1 MENKT
6 DSLMSSNNLL
16 KAAEDKIESNLLPEN
31 KVNYQKLVV
40 AGLKV
45 ALANGPQSYMAQ
57 LKNSKDPLSDA
68 ATGAVNLVF
77 MLNKQARGTA
87 PIQAMVPAAMTLM
100 LHALDFI
107 DRTGMMTVGQKEL
120 GDASKK
126 FADVVFRNMNIT
138 PQMLK
143 KASESVHNVAKDPA
157 HLEAMKRKA
166 GLVRAPGASVPT
178 DVPEEVPTDA
188 V

>member
-1 MENKT
+1 MKK
-6 DSLMSSNNLL
+6 DSLMSGNKLL
-16 KAAEDKIESNLLPEN
+16 KATEEKIESNLLPEN
-31 KVNYQKLVV
+31 RANYQKLVV

-45 ALANGPQSYMAQ
+45 ALANGQQSYMAQ
-57 LKNSKDPLSDA
+57 LKDSKDPLQDA
-68 ATGAVNLVF
+68 AVGAVNLVF

-87 PIQAMVPAAMTLM
+87 PIQAMVPAAMTLL

-107 DRTGMMTVGQKEL
+107 DRTGMMTIGQQEL
-120 GDASKK
+120 GNATKK
-126 FADVVFRNMNIT
+126 FADIVFRNMGIT

-143 KASESVHNVAKDPA
+143 KAGENVSNVAKDPA

-178 DVPEEVPTDA
+178 DVPEEAPVDGI
-188 V
+188 

>member
-1 MENKT
+1 MKN
-6 DSLMSSNNLL
+6 DGLMSSNTLL

-31 KVNYQKLVV
+31 RVNYQKLVV

-45 ALANGPQSYMAQ
+45 ALAKGPQGYMAQ

-77 MLNKQARGTA
+77 ILNKQARGTA

-107 DRTGMMTVGQKEL
+107 DRTGMMTIGKEEL
-120 GDASKK
+120 ATASKK
-126 FADVVFRNMNIT
+126 FADVVFRNMNLT
-138 PQMLK
+138 PQMLA
-143 KASESVHNVAKDPA
+143 KAHESVVKVSKDPA
-157 HLEAMKRKA
+157 HMEAMKRKA

-178 DVPEEVPTDA
+178 DVPVEEATDG

>member
-1 MENKT
+1 MSKK
-6 DSLMSSNNLL
+6 DSLMSGNNLL
-16 KAAEDKIESNLLPEN
+16 KASEEKIESNLLPEN
-31 KVNYQKLVV
+31 RVNYQKLVV

-45 ALANGPQSYMAQ
+45 ALAKGPESYMAQ
-57 LKNSKDPLSDA
+57 LKDSKDPLSDA
-68 ATGAVNLVF
+68 AVGAVNLVF
-77 MLNKQARGTA
+77 LLNKQARGMA

-107 DRTGMMTVGQKEL
+107 DRTGMMTIGQQEL
-120 GDASKK
+120 GAASKK

-143 KASESVHNVAKDPA
+143 KAGESVQNAAKDPA
-157 HLEAMKRKA
+157 NVEAMKRKA

-178 DVPEEVPTDA
+178 DVPVEEAPVDG

>member
-1 MENKT
+1 MAK
-6 DSLMSSNNLL
+6 DSLMSSNKLL
-16 KAAEDKIESNLLPEN
+16 QAMEDKIESNLLPEN
-31 KVNYQKLVV
+31 RVNYQKLVV

-45 ALANGPQSYMAQ
+45 ALAKGPQGYMAQ
-57 LKNSKDPLSDA
+57 LKDSKDPLSDA

-87 PIQAMVPAAMTLM
+87 PIQAMVPAAATLM
-100 LHALDFI
+100 FHALDFI
-107 DRTGMMTVGQKEL
+107 ERTGMMPISQKEITV
-120 GDASKK
+120 ASKK
-126 FADVVFRNMNIT
+126 FADVVFKNMSIT

-143 KASESVHNVAKDPA
+143 KAGESVEAAAKDPG
-157 HLEAMKRKA
+157 HMEAMKRKA

-178 DVPEEVPTDA
+178 ELPEEEPVDG